1 MATLRL
7 PGLQTGI
14 DTSALISQL
23 MEVERRQL
31 YVYEDRRDTWTQ
43 RQTALRD
50 LESKLRNFRT
60 AARNLSSADTLR
72 AYNISTSDK
81 DKLTAEAG
89 NQAFE
94 GSHNVVINRL
104 ARSARTVHT
113 AGLKYAEDYVGA
125 GTFIYSYNHK
135 ETTVT
140 TTATTTLQDLVGL
153 INNDADNPGVTA
165 SLLHYNDKYHLVL
178 NGNDAGSDYKIRI
191 NAGSTET
198 WKAGSELTSGT
209 DNAATNTKLIDLDQF
224 SGTLEGGEVIE
235 ITGTDRNGA
244 AIAQVNLSI
253 TDNTRIEH
261 LIGEI
266 NSAFDG
272 IARATFENGLI
283 LLTDNVQG
291 ASDLSISLTYNAN
304 GSAATLTLPAM
315 AVDAEGGAVGAS
327 LVGFTATD
335 FTETQSAQ
343 NSRIKV
349 DGFPATS
356 PVAEVQTLEFS
367 SRSNSGTF
375 TLTYDG
381 RTTAALAYNA
391 DVASIQ
397 AALAALDNV
406 SAGDITVSGDRLST
420 TNGTLTFTFAS
431 GLGDVDMVAIDT
443 SNLDQSASNYVWA
456 EQTKGSAG
464 YINRSSNTVDDVIA
478 GVTLHLHD
486 TTDAAGKDITLTRDI
501 QSAKDR
507 LDKLVTAYNY
517 AVDFIKEKT
526 RYDEAAKT
534 VGVLISD
541 YTVSSVHNDIR
552 SPLIQQAAGFIADID
567 SFLAPAAIGLKLD
580 KDGHL
585 NLDTADFDKAIAK
598 DYLGVLNLI
607 GADKSGTST
616 SSTIRFYGASSAYTT
631 AGQYDVEVTVTGG
644 AITSARIKLSSE
656 SAWRNADFNGNIVT
670 GNGQFDSNGN
680 PLCAENGLQ
689 LSVALSTDGVFTSTV
704 RIRQGFVGKLE
715 DVLDRIL
722 KPTVGS
728 VIVDSRH
735 VKDQIELLDKK
746 IEEEERRVSVR
757 EQRLIL
763 QYARLERTLAM
774 LQNQMAASGL
784 IPTTSL

>member
-1 MATLRL
+1 
-7 PGLQTGI
+7 
-14 DTSALISQL
+14 

-43 RQTALRD
+43 RQTALGE

-60 AARNLSSADTLR
+60 AARNLSSAETLR
-72 AYNISTSDK
+72 AYNVSTSDK

-104 ARSARTVHT
+104 ARSARMVHT
-113 AGLKYAEDYVGA
+113 TGLKYAEDYVGA
-125 GTFIYSYNHK
+125 GTFIYSCNHK
-135 ETTVT
+135 ETSVT

-153 INNDADNPGVTA
+153 INNDAGNPGVTA

-178 NGNDAGSDYKIRI
+178 NSNDAGSNCKIRI
-191 NAGSTET
+191 NAGSTEM
-198 WKAGSELTSGT
+198 WQADSELTRGT
-209 DNAATNTKLIDLDQF
+209 DNATANTKLIDLDQF
-224 SGTLEGGEVIE
+224 GGTLEGGEVIE
-235 ITGTDRNGA
+235 ITGTDHNGV
-244 AIAQVNLSI
+244 AIAQINLAI

-261 LIGEI
+261 LIGEV

-272 IARATFENGLI
+272 IAKARFENGLI
-283 LLTDNVQG
+283 ILADNVQG

-315 AVDAEGGAVGAS
+315 AIDTEGGAVGAS
-327 LVGFTATD
+327 LAGFAAAD

-343 NSRIKV
+343 DSRIKV
-349 DGFPATS
+349 DGFPTAS
-356 PVAEVQTLEFS
+356 PVAEVQTLDFS
-367 SRSNSGTF
+367 SRANGGTF

-381 RTTAALAYNA
+381 RTTTALAYNA

-397 AALAALDNV
+397 AALLALDNV

-431 GLGDVDMVAIDT
+431 GLGDVDMIAIDA
-443 SNLDQSASNYVWA
+443 SNLDQPASNYVWA
-456 EQTKGSAG
+456 EQTKGSDG

-486 TTDAAGKDITLTRDI
+486 TTDASGKDITLTRDI
-501 QSAKDR
+501 QSVKDR
-507 LDKLVTAYNY
+507 LDRLVTAYNY
-517 AVDFIKEKT
+517 AVDFIKENT
-526 RYDEAAKT
+526 RYDEATKT
-534 VGVLISD
+534 AGVLMSD
-541 YTVSSVHNDIR
+541 YTVSSIHNEIR
-552 SPLIQQAAGFIADID
+552 LPLIQQAAGFIADID
-567 SFLAPAAIGLKLD
+567 GLLAPAAIGLKLD

-585 NLDTADFDKAIAK
+585 NLDAADFDKAIAK

-616 SSTIRFYGASSAYTT
+616 SNTVRFYGASSAYTT
-631 AGQYDVEVTVTGG
+631 AGQYDVEVTVAGG

-656 SAWRNADFNGNIVT
+656 SAWRDAEFSGNIVT
-670 GNGQFDSNGN
+670 GNGQSDSNGN
-680 PLCAENGLQ
+680 PLYPENGLQ
-689 LSVALSTDGVFTSTV
+689 LSVALSTDGGFTSTV
-704 RIRQGFVGKLE
+704 RVRQGFAGRLE

-735 VKDQIELLDKK
+735 VKDQIDLLDKK

-763 QYARLERTLAM
+763 QYARLEKTLAM
-774 LQNQMAASGL
+774 LQNQMAAAGI
-784 IPTTSL
+784 IPSKTA